1 MHLLFRTAFVLCTML
16 VFAAQAL
23 AADISSYAV
32 LPFKVNGPSGFTYLE
47 KAIPS
52 MLTSRL
58 YWEDHVQPVSDANI
72 AKAGR
77 VTDSGSAAKALS
89 ATGADYV
96 VWGDVTIVE
105 QEASVDVRVQGKNGK
120 TWHKAARTQVN
131 DLISALQNISTAINA
146 EVFGR
151 GGQGAADGVTMVNQ
165 MNPSFMHNE
174 TTQRQVYLNPQFRYQ
189 GSDGTR
195 LRSQTLP
202 YAAVG
207 MVVADVNGDGKN
219 EIVVLSE
226 KRLYVYRWDNGRLVP
241 LGEYDISP
249 RLTPIL
255 VRSIDMDRDNTDEIV
270 LSTYDAEGTTPYA
283 FILSFKGNKFTELV
297 KRAPYYVNVVR
308 VMPDFMPTLVGQK
321 GDPNRIFSRSGV
333 YEMAKQGDSLIQV
346 KKIALPSGVNALN
359 FAYLPGKAGEET
371 DKLVMLTDDEHLR
384 VFAPSGGQLS
394 QTDEKFSGA
403 AVGIAE
409 QTHMPG
415 MGKNNILI
423 PSNYFIPLRMV
434 PNDLERDGTW
444 EIMVN
449 KPISVSAQFFENYR
463 FYPEGEIHNLYWDGV
478 GLSLQW
484 KTRRIKGSV
493 VDFDISDPNNDG
505 TRDLVVCLNT
515 HPGAL
520 GLQNRKTVIVAY
532 PLDLS
537 LTDPKTAPVLE

>member
-537 LTDPKTAPVLE
+537 LTDPKTAPMLE

>member
-537 LTDPKTAPVLE
+537 LTDPKTAPVL

>member
-207 MVVADVNGDGKN
+207 MVVADVTGDGKN

>member
-241 LGEYDISP
+241 LGEFDISP
-249 RLTPIL
+249 RLPPIL
-255 VRSIDMDRDNTDEIV
+255 VRSIDMDRDNTDE
-270 LSTYDAEGTTPYA
+270 SCSPRT
-283 FILSFKGNKFTELV
+283 
-297 KRAPYYVNVVR
+297 
-308 VMPDFMPTLVGQK
+308 
-321 GDPNRIFSRSGV
+321 
-333 YEMAKQGDSLIQV
+333 
-346 KKIALPSGVNALN
+346 
-359 FAYLPGKAGEET
+359 
-371 DKLVMLTDDEHLR
+371 
-384 VFAPSGGQLS
+384 
-394 QTDEKFSGA
+394 
-403 AVGIAE
+403 
-409 QTHMPG
+409 
-415 MGKNNILI
+415 
-423 PSNYFIPLRMV
+423 
-434 PNDLERDGTW
+434 
-444 EIMVN
+444 
-449 KPISVSAQFFENYR
+449 
-463 FYPEGEIHNLYWDGV
+463 
-478 GLSLQW
+478 
-484 KTRRIKGSV
+484 TRRE
-493 VDFDISDPNNDG
+493 
-505 TRDLVVCLNT
+505 
-515 HPGAL
+515 
-520 GLQNRKTVIVAY
+520 
-532 PLDLS
+532 PLPTPLF
-537 LTDPKTAPVLE
+537 

>member
-16 VFAAQAL
+16 IFAAQAL

-58 YWEDHVQPVSDANI
+58 YWQDHVQPVSDAAI
-72 AKAGR
+72 AKAGA
-77 VTDSGSAAKALS
+77 VTGSESASRALS

-105 QEASVDVRVQGKNGK
+105 QEASMDVRVQGKNGK
-120 TWHKAARTQVN
+120 TWRKTTKAQIN
-131 DLISALQNISTAINA
+131 DLISALQNIATSINA

-151 GGQGAADGVTMVNQ
+151 GGQAADGVTMVNQ

-202 YAAVG
+202 YAAIG

-219 EIVVLSE
+219 EIVVASD
-226 KRLYVYRWDNGRLVP
+226 KRIYVYQWDNGRLMP
-241 LGEYDISP
+241 LGEYRISP
-249 RLTPIL
+249 RLTPML
-255 VRSIDMDRDNTDEIV
+255 LRSLDMDRDNIEEIV
-270 LSTYDAEGTTPYA
+270 LATYDEENTEPYA

-297 KRAPYYVNVVR
+297 ERAPYYINVVR
-308 VMPDFMPTLVGQK
+308 TMPDFMPTLVGQK
-321 GDPNRIFSRSGV
+321 GDPNRIFSRAGV
-333 YEMAKQGDSLIQV
+333 YEMAKQGNSLIPL
-346 KKIALPSGVNALN
+346 KKLALPKGANALN
-359 FAYLPGKAGEET
+359 FVYLPGTAGKET
-371 DKLVMLTDDEHLR
+371 DKIVVLTDEENLR
-384 VFAPSGGQLS
+384 VFSPNGSQLS
-394 QTDEKFSGA
+394 QTDEQFSGSA
-403 AVGIAE
+403 IGIAE

-415 MGKNNILI
+415 MGKNDVLI
-423 PSNYFIPLRMV
+423 PSNYFIPLKMI

-444 EIMVN
+444 ELMVN

-463 FYPEGEIHNLYWDGV
+463 FFPEGEIHNLYWDGV

-493 VDFDISDPNNDG
+493 VDLDIADPNNDG

-520 GLQNRKTVIVAY
+520 GLQNRKTIIVIY

-537 LTDPKTAPVLE
+537 LTDPKTAPSLVE

>member
-308 VMPDFMPTLVGQK
+308 VMPDFMPALVGQK

>member
-58 YWEDHVQPVSDANI
+58 YWQDRVQPVSDTSL
-72 AKAGR
+72 AKAGT
-77 VTDSGSAAKALS
+77 VTNTESASRALS

-96 VWGDVTIVE
+96 IWGDVTIVE
-105 QEASVDVRVQGKNGK
+105 QDASLDVRVQGKDGK
-120 TWHKAARTQVN
+120 TWHKASKTKVN
-131 DLISALQNISTAINA
+131 DLISALQNIAGSINA

-151 GGQGAADGVTMVNQ
+151 GGQTAGTTMVNQ

-189 GSDGTR
+189 GTDGTR

-207 MVVADVNGDGKN
+207 MVVADVNGDGTN
-219 EIVVLSE
+219 EIVIASD
-226 KRLYVYRWDNGRLVP
+226 KRVYVYRWDNGRMVQ
-241 LGEYDISP
+241 LGEYRISP
-249 RLTPIL
+249 RLTPML
-255 VRSIDMDRDNTDEIV
+255 LRSLDMDRDDIDELV
-270 LSTYDAEGTTPYA
+270 LATYDENDTEPYA

-297 KRAPYYVNVVR
+297 ERAPYYVNVVR
-308 VMPDFMPTLVGQK
+308 TLPDFMPTLVGQK
-321 GDPNRIFSRSGV
+321 GDPNRIFSRAGV
-333 YEMAKQGDSLIQV
+333 YEMAKQGNSLV
-346 KKIALPSGVNALN
+346 PMKKLSLPSGANALN
-359 FAYLPGKAGEET
+359 FVYLPGTPGKET
-371 DKLVMLTDDEHLR
+371 DKLVVLTDDENLR
-384 VFAPSGGQLS
+384 VFSPNGGQLA
-394 QTDEKFSGA
+394 QTDEKFSGSA
-403 AVGIAE
+403 IGIAE

-415 MGKNNILI
+415 MGKNDVLI
-423 PSNYFIPLRMV
+423 PSNYFIPLRML

-444 EIMVN
+444 ELMVN

-463 FYPEGEIHNLYWDGV
+463 FFPEGEIHNLYWDGV

-493 VDFDISDPNNDG
+493 VDFAIADPNNDG

-520 GLQNRKTVIVAY
+520 GLQNRKTIIVVY

-537 LTDPKTAPVLE
+537 LTDPKTAPALE

>member
-283 FILSFKGNKFTELV
+283 FILSCKGNKFTELV

>member
-359 FAYLPGKAGEET
+359 FAYLPGKTGEET

>member
-359 FAYLPGKAGEET
+359 FVYLPGKAGEET

>member
-207 MVVADVNGDGKN
+207 MVVADVIGDGKN

>member
-1 MHLLFRTAFVLCTML
+1 MHLLFRTASVLCTML

-120 TWHKAARTQVN
+120 TWHKAAKTQVN